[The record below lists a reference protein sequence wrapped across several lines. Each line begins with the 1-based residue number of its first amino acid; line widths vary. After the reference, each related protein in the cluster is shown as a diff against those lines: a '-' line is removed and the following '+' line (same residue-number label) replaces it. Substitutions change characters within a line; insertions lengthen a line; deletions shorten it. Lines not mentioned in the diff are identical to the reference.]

1 MPRGLSRKFAH
12 QVMNGND
19 VLNFVGIGAAED
31 KCVIH
36 ISFDSPDECHG
47 DAIWRCAGIA
57 GLKAVEAVSY
67 VFTLFADPFY
77 KGVEKR
83 PSRHMDRALDDCH
96 IFLFCLDVHL
106 FKFVRRIAFFRGY
119 ETCCHLHAGKTERK
133 IMSDIFFIKNTAAE
147 YDGDFFIVLFF
158 KLVNYREN
166 FQNFFFIAV
175 VFMKFYFFTGVAQMA
190 ARFRT
195 FDDNQICCRVVVPVP

>member
-12 QVMNGND
+12 QVMNGNN

-36 ISFDSPDECHG
+36 ISFDSPDERHS
-47 DAIWRCAGIA
+47 DAIWRCAGIT
-57 GLKAVEAVSY
+57 GLKAVETVSY

-133 IMSDIFFIKNTAAE
+133 IMSDIFFIKNFLISLARLDKSSLFILFISAGEFIPLINSYILSPYYLE
-147 YDGDFFIVLFF
+147 Y
-158 KLVNYREN
+158 
-166 FQNFFFIAV
+166 
-175 VFMKFYFFTGVAQMA
+175 
-190 ARFRT
+190 
-195 FDDNQICCRVVVPVP
+195 

>member
-1 MPRGLSRKFAH
+1 MGVEVFRKEAMSFDGRTVLPRGLSRKFAH

-19 VLNFVGIGAAED
+19 IFDSVCIGAAED
-31 KCVIH
+31 KRVIH

-67 VFTLFADPFY
+67 VFMLFADPFY
-77 KGVEKR
+77 IRVKKR
-83 PSRHMDRALDDCH
+83 PSRHMNRALDDCH

-133 IMSDIFFIKNTAAE
+133 IMSDIFFIKNTGKLSLSIKEASDLMAKE
-147 YDGDFFIVLFF
+147 VEEETFELPESGEEATTSLGSLFANI
-158 KLVNYREN
+158 KL
-166 FQNFFFIAV
+166 
-175 VFMKFYFFTGVAQMA
+175 
-190 ARFRT
+190 
-195 FDDNQICCRVVVPVP
+195 D

>member
-1 MPRGLSRKFAH
+1 MSFDGRNGIARGLSRKFAH
-12 QVMNGND
+12 QVMNGNN

-36 ISFDSPDECHG
+36 ISFNSPDERHS

-57 GLKAVEAVSY
+57 GLKAVETVSY

-106 FKFVRRIAFFRGY
+106 FKFVRCIAFFRGY

-133 IMSDIFFIKNTAAE
+133 IMSDIFLIKNTAAE
-147 YDGDFFIVLFF
+147 YDGDFFYCTFLQIRELPREFPEFLFHSRRFHEVL
-158 KLVNYREN
+158 LLHGCSPNGRPLSDL
-166 FQNFFFIAV
+166 
-175 VFMKFYFFTGVAQMA
+175 
-190 ARFRT
+190 R
-195 FDDNQICCRVVVPVP
+195 

>member
-1 MPRGLSRKFAH
+1 MGGTVLPRGLSRKFAH
-12 QVMNGND
+12 QVMNGNN

-36 ISFDSPDECHG
+36 ISFDSPDERHSN
-47 DAIWRCAGIA
+47 AIWRCAGIA

-77 KGVEKR
+77 KRVEKR

-119 ETCCHLHAGKTERK
+119 ETVLPSARRK
-133 IMSDIFFIKNTAAE
+133 D
-147 YDGDFFIVLFF
+147 
-158 KLVNYREN
+158 RE
-166 FQNFFFIAV
+166 
-175 VFMKFYFFTGVAQMA
+175 K
-190 ARFRT
+190 
-195 FDDNQICCRVVVPVP
+195 DNV

>member
-1 MPRGLSRKFAH
+1 MSFDGRTVLPRGLSRKFAH

-77 KGVEKR
+77 KRVKKR
-83 PSRHMDRALDDCH
+83 PSRHMNRALDDCH
-96 IFLFCLDVHL
+96 IFLFALTYICLNSSAASHS
-106 FKFVRRIAFFRGY
+106 FVATKRVAIC
-119 ETCCHLHAGKTERK
+119 TPERP
-133 IMSDIFFIKNTAAE
+133 
-147 YDGDFFIVLFF
+147 
-158 KLVNYREN
+158 RE
-166 FQNFFFIAV
+166 
-175 VFMKFYFFTGVAQMA
+175 
-190 ARFRT
+190 R
-195 FDDNQICCRVVVPVP
+195 